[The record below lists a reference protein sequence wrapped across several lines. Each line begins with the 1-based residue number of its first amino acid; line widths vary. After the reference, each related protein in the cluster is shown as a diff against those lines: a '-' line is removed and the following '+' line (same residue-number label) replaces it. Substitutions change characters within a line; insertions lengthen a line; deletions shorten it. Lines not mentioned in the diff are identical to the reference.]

1 MNIKQR
7 IRMNELDPRDPDYD
21 GFEDWEEQIAE
32 DLDLTLYSTGEAY
45 YFDMKGEAHSIQLL
59 DALEWIDL
67 SDLLVALFK
76 AGKDKDAIFDAAMNL
91 RNEIRSVLDDTM
103 EEAVRSE
110 LGFQIKQAG
119 REHDEL

>member
-7 IRMNELDPRDPDYD
+7 IRLNELDPRDPDYD

-32 DLDLTLYSTGEAY
+32 DLEHSLYSTGEAFY
-45 YFDMKGEAHSIQLL
+45 CDTDGEEHSVQLL

-67 SDLLVALFK
+67 SDLMVELFK
-76 AGKDKDAIFDAAMNL
+76 AGKDKDAVFDAAMNL

-103 EEAVRSE
+103 EEAVKSE
-110 LGFQIKQAG
+110 LGYRIKQAG
-119 REHDEL
+119 GM